1 MSSLAVMSTLIRRE
15 LRTAARTRGYYL
27 LGIVVAGT
35 LLGLTVGGGGAAT
48 GYIPTVVDLLLPLE
62 VLVPA
67 VAVAIGYRA
76 IPSDLG
82 RGEVAML
89 NTYAVSP
96 SAYVGAVYLGRAA
109 VLSAIVGVAL
119 FVVGLVVAV
128 AAAPDTGVFA
138 THSGVDS
145 PILFGRFLV
154 VTLLFGNAVVAV
166 VLLASIAVASART
179 AIVAA
184 IGAVLV
190 VVVGGE
196 AAILLGVLDGV
207 FSEATLRLA
216 LGFVPNSAYRGLVF
230 ETVVGVLSAG
240 ASGYASP
247 LVSVAGLLLWT
258 GGSLGAAVGLLRW
271 RIE

>member
-1 MSSLAVMSTLIRRE
+1 MNALAMGRALLGRE
-15 LRTAARTRGYYL
+15 LHTAARTRSYYL
-27 LGIVVAGT
+27 LGLAVGGI
-35 LLGLTVGGGGAAT
+35 LLGLTFGGGGAAT

-62 VLVPA
+62 LLVPV
-67 VAVAIGYRA
+67 VAIAIGYRA
-76 IPSDLG
+76 IPSDLD
-82 RGEVAML
+82 RGELAML
-89 NTYAVSP
+89 DTYAVSP
-96 SAYVGAVYLGRAA
+96 ATYVGAVYLGRAI
-109 VLSAIVGVAL
+109 VLSAIIGGAL
-119 FVVGLVVAV
+119 LAVGLLVAFT
-128 AAAPDTGVFA
+128 AAPDTGVFA

-154 VTLLFGNAVVAV
+154 VTLLFGNAVLSV
-166 VLLASIAVASART
+166 VLLASVVVATTRT

-207 FSEATLRLA
+207 LGEPTLTAA

-240 ASGYASP
+240 ESGYASP

-258 GGSLGAAVGLLRW
+258 GGSLGAATGLLRW
-271 RIE
+271 RSG

>member
-1 MSSLAVMSTLIRRE
+1 MSSLAIISTLIRRE

-27 LGIVVAGT
+27 LGVVVAGT

-154 VTLLFGNAVVAV
+154 VTLLFGYTLLAV
-166 VLLASIAVASART
+166 VLAASVGVATTRT
-179 AIVAA
+179 AIVGA
-184 IGAVLV
+184 IGAVVV

-196 AAILLGVLDGV
+196 AAILLGVLDGI
-207 FSEATLRLA
+207 FGETTLTA
-216 LGFVPNSAYRGLVF
+216 VLGLVPNSAYRGLVF
-230 ETVVGVLSAG
+230 ETVVGVLSAS

-247 LVSVAGLLLWT
+247 VVSVGGLFLWT
-258 GGSLGAAVGLLRW
+258 VGSLGLTVGLLRW
-271 RIE
+271 RSG

>member
-1 MSSLAVMSTLIRRE
+1 MSSLTIMSTLIRRE
-15 LRTAARTRGYYL
+15 LRTAARTRSYYL
-27 LGIVVAGT
+27 LGLAVGGI
-35 LLGLTVGGGGAAT
+35 LLGLTFGGGGAAT

-62 VLVPA
+62 VLVPI

-76 IPSDLG
+76 VPSDLD

-89 NTYAVSP
+89 DTYAVSP

-119 FVVGLVVAV
+119 LVVGLVVAAV
-128 AAAPDTGVFA
+128 AAPDTGVFA

-154 VTLLFGNAVVAV
+154 VTLLFGNALVAV
-166 VLLASIAVASART
+166 VLVASIAVTSART

-207 FSEATLRLA
+207 FNEATLRLA

-240 ASGYASP
+240 ESGYASP
-247 LVSVAGLLLWT
+247 LISMIGLVLWT
-258 GGSLGAAVGLLRW
+258 VASLGAAAGLLRW
-271 RIE
+271 RIG

>member
-1 MSSLAVMSTLIRRE
+1 MSSLTIMATLIRRE
-15 LRTAARTRGYYL
+15 LRTAARTRSYYL
-27 LGIVVAGT
+27 LGLAVGGI
-35 LLGLTVGGGGAAT
+35 LLGLTFGGGGAAT

-62 VLVPA
+62 VLVPV

-76 IPSDLG
+76 IPSDLD

-89 NTYAVSP
+89 DTYPVSP
-96 SAYVGAVYLGRAA
+96 SAYVGAVYLGRAV
-109 VLSAIVGVAL
+109 VLSAIIGIALLMVGI
-119 FVVGLVVAV
+119 VVAV
-128 AAAPDTGVFA
+128 AAGPDTGVFA

-154 VTLLFGNAVVAV
+154 VTLLFGNALVAV
-166 VLLASIAVASART
+166 VLLASVVVASART

-184 IGAVLV
+184 IAAVLA

-196 AAILLGVLDGV
+196 AAIVLGVLDGV
-207 FSEATLRLA
+207 LTETTLQVA

-240 ASGYASP
+240 ESGYASP
-247 LVSVAGLLLWT
+247 LISLAGLLLWIV
-258 GGSLGAAVGLLRW
+258 GSLGAAAGLLRW
-271 RIE
+271 RIG

>member
-1 MSSLAVMSTLIRRE
+1 MSSLAIMSTLIRRE
-15 LRTAARTRGYYL
+15 LRTAARTRSYYL
-27 LGIVVAGT
+27 LGLAVGGI
-35 LLGLTVGGGGAAT
+35 LLGLTLGGGGAAT

-62 VLVPA
+62 VLVPV

-76 IPSDLG
+76 IPSDLD

-89 NTYAVSP
+89 DTYAVSP

-109 VLSAIVGVAL
+109 VLSAIVGIAL
-119 FVVGLVVAV
+119 LIVGIVVAV
-128 AAAPDTGVFA
+128 AASPDTGVFA

-154 VTLLFGNAVVAV
+154 VTLVFGNALVAV
-166 VLLASIAVASART
+166 VLLASVVVATTRA

-184 IGAVLV
+184 IAAVLA

-196 AAILLGVLDGV
+196 AAIVLGVLDGV
-207 FSEATLRLA
+207 LSETTLQLT

-240 ASGYASP
+240 ESGYASP
-247 LVSVAGLLLWT
+247 LISLAGLLVWT
-258 GGSLGAAVGLLRW
+258 VGSLGAAAGFLRW
-271 RIE
+271 RIG

>member
-1 MSSLAVMSTLIRRE
+1 MSSLAIVFTLLRRE
-15 LRTAARTRGYYL
+15 LQTAARTRSYYL
-27 LGIVVAGT
+27 LGLAVGGI
-35 LLGLTVGGGGAAT
+35 LLGLTLGGGGAAT

-62 VLVPA
+62 VLVPV

-76 IPSDLG
+76 IPSDLD
-82 RGEVAML
+82 RGEVVML
-89 NTYAVSP
+89 DTYAVSP
-96 SAYVGAVYLGRAA
+96 SAYVGAVYLGRAV

-119 FVVGLVVAV
+119 VAVGVVIAV

-154 VTLLFGNAVVAV
+154 VTLLFGNAILAVVVLASVVVATT
-166 VLLASIAVASART
+166 RT

-184 IGAVLV
+184 VAAVLA

-196 AAILLGVLDGV
+196 AAILLGVLDGLL
-207 FSEATLRLA
+207 SEVTLRVA
-216 LGFVPNSAYRGLVF
+216 LGLVPNSAYRGLVF

-240 ASGYASP
+240 ESGYASP
-247 LVSVAGLLLWT
+247 VISLAGLLYWT
-258 GGSLGAAVGLLRW
+258 VASLGLAAGLLRW
-271 RIE
+271 RLG